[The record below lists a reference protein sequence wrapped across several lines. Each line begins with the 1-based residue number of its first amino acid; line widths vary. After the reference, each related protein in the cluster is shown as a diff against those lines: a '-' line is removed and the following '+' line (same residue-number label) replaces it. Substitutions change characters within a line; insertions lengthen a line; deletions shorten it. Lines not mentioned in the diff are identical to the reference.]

1 MNSKNSSPAK
11 GANGKTKTVGRGQAE
26 GRFNG
31 AASESKGAGSRSDGR
46 GRDGSAADRK
56 MMRAW
61 ETISENRGAAKGE

>member
-1 MNSKNSSPAK
+1 MNSKNSSPAR
-11 GANGKTKTVGRGQAE
+11 GANGKTKTVSRGSAA

-31 AASESKGAGSRSDGR
+31 AASKSKGAGAQR

-61 ETISENRGAAKGE
+61 ETISENRGAAKGK